1 MATVHDVAPVTTPS
15 SPHPTP
21 KPLTHYPL
29 VELWIGA
36 PPPIRAAILMAAAA
50 AMFSTMGAFIRLAS
64 AHLHVL
70 EVVFFRNMLSVLMFA
85 PLLYYR
91 GPALLRTKRLG
102 LYGRR
107 AVVGMV
113 AMIAGFA
120 SVTLIPLAEATALN
134 FTAPLFVTVL
144 AVFVL
149 GERIRL
155 HRTGALVIGFLGVLV
170 VLQPGLGG
178 GAGALLSL
186 GAGLALLSAVC
197 IAISSLMVKR
207 LTSTEPPEAIALW
220 MVVMMTPATLI
231 PALFVWSWPS
241 WEGMFW
247 LICLAAAGTLAHLC
261 WTRACAIAEL
271 SQIQP
276 IEFVKLPFAGLIG
289 YLVFGEA
296 PTIWV
301 WLGGG
306 AIFASTAYITHREA
320 QLARSHRGATDPIN
334 R

>member
-1 MATVHDVAPVTTPS
+1 
-15 SPHPTP
+15 
-21 KPLTHYPL
+21 
-29 VELWIGA
+29 
-36 PPPIRAAILMAAAA
+36 MAAAA

-64 AHLHVL
+64 AHMHVL
-70 EVVFFRNMLSVLMFA
+70 EVVFFRNMLAVVMFL
-85 PLLYYR
+85 PLILRR
-91 GPALLRTKRLG
+91 GPALLHTQRLG
-102 LYGRR
+102 LYGLR
-107 AVVGMV
+107 AAIGMV

-134 FTAPLFVTVL
+134 FTAPLFATVL
-144 AVFVL
+144 AVLLL

-155 HRTGALVIGFLGVLV
+155 HRTGALVAGFLGVLI
-170 VLQPGLGG
+170 VLQPGV
-178 GAGALLSL
+178 GAESGALLSV
-186 GAGLALLSAVC
+186 GAGLALLSAIS
-197 IAISSLMVKR
+197 IAVSTLMVKR
-207 LTSTEPPEAIALW
+207 LTSTEAPEAIALW
-220 MVVMMTPATLI
+220 MVVMMAPATLI
-231 PALFVWSWPS
+231 PALFVWTWPT

-276 IEFVKLPFAGLIG
+276 IEFVKLPFAGVIG
-289 YLVFGEA
+289 YLAFGEA

-301 WLGGG
+301 WIGGG

-320 QLARSHRGATDPIN
+320 RLARDHRGATDPIN